1 MEWLVGLLDL
11 LDPHVQGVE
20 FLLDEIVEVIGRVE
34 DTVDGT
40 HEEREEGQTH
50 EFEDDGENV
59 LFGGGTRVITIAYC
73 CDDLKDPIERENILG
88 VFQFAGEVIGID
100 PGLGAVCFFCWIFL
114 SLNCV

>member
-50 EFEDDGENV
+50 EFEDD
-59 LFGGGTRVITIAYC
+59 
-73 CDDLKDPIERENILG
+73 
-88 VFQFAGEVIGID
+88 
-100 PGLGAVCFFCWIFL
+100 
-114 SLNCV
+114 